1 MGSIHDIKQITKI
14 SSDRVSMTKQV
25 ALVLFYLFAVYI
37 YIYININININSN
50 IPKLQYMLYCTVDKV
65 TQQRFIGLYCTES
78 ALGKTRKRAFL
89 PLFALQCS
97 TYFFNDNNYYDKVD
111 IQCKRQ
117 NSV

>member
-1 MGSIHDIKQITKI
+1 
-14 SSDRVSMTKQV
+14 MTKQV

-65 TQQRFIGLYCTES
+65 TKQRFIGLYCTES

-89 PLFALQCS
+89 PLFALQGN

-111 IQCKRQ
+111 VQCKRQ